1 MRLKCFQTTPT
12 ADIERTLNAL
22 QVVQQKKLQFA
33 RNADKIPYNTHIAT
47 NTAKEKDMIRVQT
60 VQQGAAVLAETA
72 YDVKA
77 YINVVAFYVD
87 AWGETGCAWPVAS
100 FGSAT
105 NSFPTITFE
114 SAYETN
120 ETPLTEVCFPDFPGW
135 DVHTVRGGK
144 VVAVCL
150 TRR

>member
-1 MRLKCFQTTPT
+1 
-12 ADIERTLNAL
+12 
-22 QVVQQKKLQFA
+22 
-33 RNADKIPYNTHIAT
+33 
-47 NTAKEKDMIRVQT
+47 MIRVQT

-77 YINVVAFYVD
+77 GIDVVAFYVD

-105 NSFPTITFE
+105 DAFPTITFE

-120 ETPLTEVCFPDFPGW
+120 ETPFTEVCFPDFPGW